1 MKKSE
6 LKYLIRKIIQEQTD
20 VATVDK
26 GTDPGP
32 EDHTNNW
39 GWGSSGFDTLAEL
52 DALQFQIAEQFA
64 NDQLMYEIFGDTNT
78 GAIADAYASD
88 LENATQDGYE
98 LQLPDTLDPDEG
110 YIDTNSIIGMA
121 LEGENYLPQI
131 VNALVDYANNLDT
144 TPSVNQPTFG
154 QGQFNYSN
162 YSGNDPSTYNYFFQH
177 YQASTGNEVAESFE
191 NYLLSLCQ
199 ASPLMLTTISQ
210 QNTAAGEMIRNHMAA
225 LSVKPGV
232 MNAFANDP
240 LNVPFPWCPTMFH
253 SCFPNCL
260 ETPWVQFGMNSEEY
274 CKERWPD
281 PEIPET
287 QCTNYLYYACMN
299 YNTLPVEVT
308 ATSDHGCQDPA
319 ATNYKEDAALPCACD
334 TAGINDNCPCDYTQ
348 PPDRGTKTEPDPE
361 PMVDLEPIKKDI
373 SVEPPRPV
381 STPTSPKSKE
391 TSPKFPT
398 MPTMP
403 KITPST
409 PINDPKKTRLQELA
423 GIRKR
428 K

>member
-6 LKYLIRKIIQEQTD
+6 LRHIIKKIIQEQTD

-32 EDHTNNW
+32 EDQTGW
-39 GWGSSGFDTLAEL
+39 GWGGSGFDTMYEL

-64 NDQLMYEIFGDTNT
+64 NDQLMYALFGNTNT
-78 GAIADAYASD
+78 GAISDAYASD

-144 TPSVNQPTFG
+144 TPSTNQPTFG
-154 QGQFNYSN
+154 QGQFN

-225 LSVKPGV
+225 LSTKPGV

-253 SCFPNCL
+253 GCFPNCL
-260 ETPWVQFGMNSEEY
+260 ETPWVQYGMNSEEY

-281 PEIPET
+281 PEMPET
-287 QCTNYLYYACMN
+287 QCTNYLYYSCMN
-299 YNTLPVEVT
+299 INFLPVEVT
-308 ATSDHGCQDPA
+308 AKSDHGCQDPA

-334 TAGINDNCPCDYTQ
+334 TAGINDNCPCDYTVA
-348 PPDRGTKTEPDPE
+348 PDRGTKTEPDPE

-373 SVEPPRPV
+373 PVEPPRPT
-381 STPTSPKSKE
+381 STPISPKSKE

-398 MPTMP
+398 MP
-403 KITPST
+403 KITPPTS
-409 PINDPKKTRLQELA
+409 INNITKTRLQELA
-423 GIRKR
+423 NIRKR